1 MAKRRTLKR
10 RWLEEKAKRE
20 ALEKNLELHRLN
32 HAVRQ
37 VVREPIRMAISN
49 SFHRKAIEAH
59 GVEHF
64 KKLMLED
71 LLKREFG
78 TLSDEEY
85 NQWLD
90 IVGFEVEDRRILPH
104 VTITLIFNILPR

>member
-20 ALEKNLELHRLN
+20 ALEKFLELSRPHRVI
-32 HAVRQ
+32 H

-71 LLKREFG
+71 WLKREFG

-90 IVGFEVEDRRILPH
+90 IVEFEVEDRRILPH